1 MVTSPYDKTLETG
14 FATVSR
20 VFATLITNDPQG
32 KTLPSYEGKEC
43 HGTGICAKWCRNY
56 CGKSKSFVGPGVAQ
70 PLVVAGGRFHE
81 NLLISSGSQQL
92 GSDVEL

>member
-14 FATVSR
+14 FAAAPR
-20 VFATLITNDPQG
+20 VFATLITNDPRG
-32 KTLPSYEGKEC
+32 KTLPSHEGKEC

-70 PLVVAGGRFHE
+70 PLVVAGGRFRE
-81 NLLISSGSQQL
+81 NLLIS
-92 GSDVEL
+92 